1 MDDEFGGDSGRRSA
15 SRRDTLGDVAD
26 ALATAESATA
36 MTGAGVST
44 ASGIPSFRG
53 EGGIWNT
60 DFDPDDFSIDRFRAD
75 PDGFWRDR
83 LELHGRMFAA
93 DPEPNPAH
101 DALVRLEEMG
111 VLDAV
116 VTQNTDGLHK
126 EAGTGRLI
134 ELHGNAARAAC
145 VECDATVPAA
155 EAFEAV
161 RGGET
166 PRCPACEGLMKPDVV
181 LFGEELPYHPFDAAR
196 RMAREGDLFLA
207 VGSSLTVEPAASL
220 PEEASRFGGELA
232 VVNLDATETDRVAHH
247 VVRGD
252 ATEALPVLVEMVE
265 ARLAA
270 KRSV

>member
-1 MDDEFGGDSGRRSA
+1 MDDELA
-15 SRRDTLGDVAD
+15 SVAD

-53 EGGIWNT
+53 EDGIWNT
-60 DFDPDDFSIDRFRAD
+60 DFDPDDFSSDRFRDD

-83 LELHGRMFAA
+83 LDLHERMFAA

-111 VLDAV
+111 VVDAV
-116 VTQNTDGLHK
+116 VTQNTDGLHE
-126 EAGTGRLI
+126 EAGSGRLI
-134 ELHGNAARAAC
+134 ELHGNASRAAC
-145 VECDATVPAA
+145 VECDATVPAE

-207 VGSSLTVEPAASL
+207 VGSSLTVDPAASL

-232 VVNLDATETDRVAHH
+232 VVNLEETEKDRVAHH
-247 VVRGD
+247 VVRED
-252 ATEALPVLVEMVE
+252 ATEALPALVEMVE

-270 KRSV
+270 KQSV